1 MEILL
6 VFGPINEPSQEGTRF
21 LRVLFVGLLISFED
35 RGRLNNAP
43 IPIRCYVNGSRR
55 DRRGGGSWSGS
66 RGMLLC
72 CQLCDDIREGCDPLS
87 KRGEIGRKIIADTS
101 GPLFFPSIVGK
112 GCSVCVVRVHEVTV
126 FPIRGDD
133 LPVSLI
139 D

>member
-55 DRRGGGSWSGS
+55 DRGGGGSWSGS

-72 CQLCDDIREGCDPLS
+72 CQLGDEIREIRDSLS
-87 KRGEIGRKIIADTS
+87 KRGEIFRQIVADPS
-101 GPLFFPSIVGK
+101 GTLFFP
-112 GCSVCVVRVHEVTV
+112 CV
-126 FPIRGDD
+126 IRESGG
-133 LPVSLI
+133 I
-139 D
+139 